1 MKNLVLSLFLA
12 FTITGLF
19 VFSVTSV
26 YAVQP
31 SGKPQACDP
40 SNPGKAIGNK
50 HCEVN
55 NGTPLT
61 ACDTSGEKDENGTP
75 IDSNPDGKIDYWEL
89 LDHQTIGAT
98 IENVQT
104 WISISEDNVN
114 HNDSINGFIDTQ
126 SEVSKLNDFMASQG
140 VVAPCI

>member
-1 MKNLVLSLFLA
+1 MKNLVLFTFLA
-12 FTITGLF
+12 FTIIGLF

-55 NGTPLT
+55 DGTKLT

-75 IDSNPDGKIDYWEL
+75 IDINPDGKIDDWEL
-89 LDHQTIGAT
+89 LDHQTIGANL
-98 IENVQT
+98 EAVQT
-104 WISISEDNVN
+104 WISESENNVN

-126 SEVSKLNDFMASQG
+126 SEVSKLNDFMATTFSID
-140 VVAPCI
+140 PCI

>member
-1 MKNLVLSLFLA
+1 
-12 FTITGLF
+12 LF

-55 NGTPLT
+55 NGTQLT
-61 ACDTSGEKDENGTP
+61 ACDTSGQKDDNGTP
-75 IDSNPDGKIDYWEL
+75 IDINPDGKIDYWEL
-89 LDHQTIGAT
+89 LDHQTIGAN
-98 IENVQT
+98 IENVQR
-104 WISISEDNVN
+104 WILISENNVN

-126 SEVSKLNDFMASQG
+126 SEVSKLNDLMASFDI
-140 VVAPCI
+140 APPCI

>member
-1 MKNLVLSLFLA
+1 M
-12 FTITGLF
+12 F

-55 NGTPLT
+55 DGIQLT

-75 IDSNPDGKIDYWEL
+75 IDINPDGKIDDWEL
-89 LDHQTIGAT
+89 LDHQTIGANL
-98 IENVQT
+98 ESVQI
-104 WISISEDNVN
+104 WISISENNVN
-114 HNDSINGFIDTQ
+114 HNNSINGFIDTQ
-126 SEVSKLNDFMASQG
+126 SEVSKLNDFMATTFSID
-140 VVAPCI
+140 PCI